1 MTQDLCE
8 LSAVQAVEQIRNGI
22 ITSQALVSACLTRI
36 ADTDDVIKAWTWID
50 PDYALVQAKEADRLS
65 QAGYT
70 TGPLH
75 GVPVGL
81 KDIIDTK
88 DMPTQC
94 GSPILKNH
102 QPATDARLVEQLR
115 KAGAVIMG
123 KTATTEFAYM
133 HPSETTN
140 PHDTSRSPAGS
151 SSGSAAAVAARQVP
165 LAVGTQT
172 GGSVIRPASFCGVYG
187 MKPSRGLVSRTGVF
201 RTSRSLDHVGGF
213 ANSVED
219 VSLLIDAL
227 GCYDPSDPDSFAHS
241 RPNLLNGVDDET
253 AFAPNI
259 AWFDLPF
266 HDRLDDDASAEFDQL
281 IDALG
286 PRVKRISNV
295 QQMANLIDVHKIIY
309 DYELAQNMNDM
320 AATHGPHLSEEMHAA
335 IQRSTAI
342 GQDQYE
348 DAIALKENASAFF
361 QGHFGNYDAILAPSA
376 VGEALPLSA
385 GSTGDSVFCTI
396 WTLAGLP
403 ALTLPLL
410 IGDKNLPIG
419 VQLIDAAG
427 QDDQLM
433 RTATWIENT
442 L

>member
-65 QAGYT
+65 QAGYA

-140 PHDTSRSPAGS
+140 PHDASRSPAGS

-187 MKPSRGLVSRTGVF
+187 MKPSRGLISRTGVF

-213 ANSVED
+213 ANSIAD
-219 VSLLIDAL
+219 VSLLIDVL
-227 GCYDPSDPDSFAHS
+227 GCYDQSDPDSVAHP
-241 RPNLLNGVDDET
+241 RPKLFDSAQDQI
-253 AFAPNI
+253 AFEPDI
-259 AWFDLPF
+259 AWFDFSL
-266 HDRLDDDASAEFDQL
+266 HDLLDSDARSRFDQL

-286 PRVKRISNV
+286 PRVKRLSNV
-295 QQMANLIDVHKIIY
+295 PQVENLTDVHKTIY
-309 DYELAQNMNDM
+309 DYELAQNINEI
-320 AATHGPHLSEEMHAA
+320 ASTHGHLLSSEMHAA
-335 IQRSTAI
+335 IQRSNEI
-342 GQDQYE
+342 SHYQYE
-348 DAIALKENASAFF
+348 DAIALKESANAFF
-361 QGHFGNYDAILAPSA
+361 QGHFGEFDAILAPSA
-376 VGEALPLSA
+376 IGEALPLSE
-385 GSTGDSVFCTI
+385 GSTGDAVFCKI

-403 ALTLPLL
+403 ALSLPLL
-410 IGDKNLPIG
+410 AGDNNLPIG
-419 VQLIDAAG
+419 VQLIGAAG
-427 QDDQLM
+427 KDDQLM
-433 RTATWIENT
+433 RTASWVQNA

>member
-8 LSAVQAVEQIRNGI
+8 LSAVQAVEHIRNGR
-22 ITSQALVSACLTRI
+22 ITSEALVNACLARI

-50 PDYALVQAKEADRLS
+50 PNHALAQAKEADRIVR
-65 QAGYT
+65 
-70 TGPLH
+70 TGPPTGALH

-94 GSPILKNH
+94 GSPIFENH
-102 QPATDARLVEQLR
+102 QPATDAQLVAQLR

-140 PHDTSRSPAGS
+140 PNDALRSPAGS

-213 ANSVED
+213 ANSIAD
-219 VSLLIDAL
+219 VSLLIDVL
-227 GCYDPSDPDSFAHS
+227 GCYDQSDPDSVAHP
-241 RPNLLNGVDDET
+241 RPKLLDGAQDET
-253 AFAPNI
+253 AIEPNI
-259 AWFDLPF
+259 AWFDFSL
-266 HDRLDDDASAEFDQL
+266 HNQLDTDARTGFDQL

-286 PRVKRISNV
+286 PRVKRLSNV
-295 QQMANLIDVHKIIY
+295 PQVENLTNVHKTVY
-309 DYELAQNMNDM
+309 DYELAQNINEI
-320 AATHGPHLSEEMHAA
+320 ATTHGHLLSREMHAA
-335 IQRSTAI
+335 IQRSTEI
-342 GQDQYE
+342 RRDQYE
-348 DAIALKENASAFF
+348 DAIALKEKANAFF
-361 QGHFGNYDAILAPSA
+361 QGHFGEFDVILAPSA
-376 VGEALPLSA
+376 IGEALPLSE
-385 GSTGDSVFCTI
+385 GSTGDSVFCKI

-403 ALTLPLL
+403 AISLPLL
-410 IGDKNLPIG
+410 VGDNNLPIG
-419 VQLIDAAG
+419 VQLIGAAG
-427 QDDQLM
+427 KDNHLM
-433 RTATWIENT
+433 RTASWVQNA